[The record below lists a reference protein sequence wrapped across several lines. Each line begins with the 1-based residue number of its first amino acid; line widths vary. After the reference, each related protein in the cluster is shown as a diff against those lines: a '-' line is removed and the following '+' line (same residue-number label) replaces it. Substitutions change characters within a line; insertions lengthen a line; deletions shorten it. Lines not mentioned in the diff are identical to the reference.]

1 MMIENKRPQMLAGI
15 MGRNAA
21 QPAQMLGQMTVNP
34 LERLQ
39 QKMAG
44 RTQGRALDGVKQEN
58 KRSKTSILTS
68 YGMS

>member
-21 QPAQMLGQMTVNP
+21 HPAQMLGQMTVDP

-58 KRSKTSILTS
+58 KRTKTSILTS